1 MFAKAALYTAKQL
14 QYSHTNNSTQMSLMK
29 MKSKAWAT
37 YATDGKLYVIVVLWA
52 FWQW

>member
-29 MKSKAWAT
+29 MKST
-37 YATDGKLYVIVVLWA
+37 RRRGRPMQQMENCTL
-52 FWQW
+52 